1 MGYRTRTYI
10 AGDWTGD
17 QNLIRKLYEW
27 NDNNNLKLHF
37 IDAHDLTQA
46 RDTSLYCSIKKSLSE
61 RLDVSKTFILVV
73 GADTAKLTKGS
84 CKYCRSYDSYYESCH
99 RGGHVDFRSY
109 IQYECE
115 KAKRDGLKIVVIY
128 NYANVDKSKCPDVLK
143 NVGTHLNAYFYRD
156 GKSYWNYQK
165 IREAIEE

>member
-17 QNLIRKLYEW
+17 QDLISKLYEW

-46 RDTSLYCSIKKSLSE
+46 RDTSLYCSIKRSLSE

-73 GADTAKLTKGS
+73 GSNTAKLTKGS
-84 CKYCRSYDSYYESCH
+84 CKYCQSYDPYHVSCH
-99 RGGHVDFRSY
+99 RSGHVDFRSF
-109 IQYECE
+109 IQYECD
-115 KAKRDGLKIVVIY
+115 KAKRAGLKIVVLY
-128 NYANVDKSKCPDVLK
+128 NYASVDKTKCPGVLQ
-143 NVGTHLNAYFYRD
+143 NEGIHLNAYFYKD
-156 GKSYWNYQK
+156 GKSYSIMKNGK
-165 IREAIEE
+165 FVI